1 MQKKMLPAFLQLCS
15 QINIALHDLACMTW
29 RWQWSDVARSSAL
42 HLLLMLSFLWK
53 VCGEKCTRPSQITC
67 CITVPWIVIN
77 AVTIATKLMFP
88 SKISNLSW
96 SRQQEF
102 KHGFNWITKNDAMRR
117 NENFGRE
124 SWLIINRVCWFWHL
138 SEKPLCSQSQ
148 HFLSRLLGL
157 LNYRHEW
164 RKAHCTNLAVESTET
179 M

>member
-1 MQKKMLPAFLQLCS
+1 MEKKMLPAFLQLCS
-15 QINIALHDLACMTW
+15 QISIALHDLACMTW

-77 AVTIATKLMFP
+77 AVTIATKLTFP
-88 SKISNLSW
+88 SKISKLSW

-117 NENFGRE
+117 NENFGKE
-124 SWLIINRVCWFWHL
+124 SCHTVCWFWDL
-138 SEKPLCSQSQ
+138 SEKALFSQSQ
-148 HFLSRLLGL
+148 YFPSRLLGL
-157 LNYRHEW
+157 HNYRHEW
-164 RKAHCTNLAVESTET
+164 VKAQCTNFVVESAET